1 MIVVDANVLIGHIES
16 TDPNNLRAA
25 ALLNTAAGSSIGTSL
40 VTLAEVLVRP
50 AKTGRLRETESK
62 LRELKVMEIPFG
74 KYAPVRLAIL
84 RSETG
89 LKMPDCCVLLAAED
103 GEASGILT
111 LDEQLRMQATRLGF
125 DCPDVQP

>member
-1 MIVVDANVLIGHIES
+1 MIVLDASVLIGHLNAS
-16 TDPNNLRAA
+16 DANRKAA
-25 ALLNTAAGSSIGTSL
+25 DSLLHDHGPGPFGVSPI
-40 VTLAEVLVRP
+40 TLAEALVRP
-50 AKTGRLRETESK
+50 TREGRLKQVSAGIHK
-62 LRELKVMEIPFG
+62 LGVAELPFG

-111 LDEQLRMQATRLGF
+111 LDEQLRIQATRLGF